1 MPAGKFYRYS
11 KGKGA
16 SSIKATTSQKASMA
30 LVIANRNKKKLSSYL
45 QHEKKFIDVNQTIF
59 EIPDTG
65 FVHMLNGVAVGDSFT
80 QREGRNVLIKN
91 LWLRFE
97 LILATDRA
105 SSNIRLMII
114 KDTMNNGSG
123 LPSLDD
129 ILDSVTISS
138 HYDVNNMPQYVK
150 LYDRTWELAD
160 GNHPCFVRQKKITK
174 DIKVSFSNN
183 TADVNSIQKN
193 AIFLVGISDV
203 PTAQNPPEMIYRS
216 RIRFIDN

>member
-1 MPAGKFYRYS
+1 MGRLYKYKR
-11 KGKGA
+11 KRTTKLK
-16 SSIKATTSQKASMA
+16 INTSQKAILAYDMA
-30 LVIANRNKKKLSSYL
+30 QRNKKKLTSYL
-45 QHEKKFIDVNQTIF
+45 QHEKKFIDVNQSIF
-59 EIPDTG
+59 EINDTG

-80 QREGRNVLIKN
+80 QREGRNTLIKN

-105 SSNIRLMII
+105 SSNVRLMII

-138 HYDVNNMPQYVK
+138 HYDVNNMPQYIK
-150 LYDRTWELAD
+150 LYDRIWEMAD
-160 GNHPCFVRQKKITK
+160 GNHPCFVRQKRITK
-174 DIKVSFSNN
+174 DIKVSYSNN

-203 PTAQNPPEMIYRS
+203 PTG
-216 RIRFIDN
+216 

>member
-1 MPAGKFYRYS
+1 MGRLYKYKR
-11 KGKGA
+11 KRTTKLK
-16 SSIKATTSQKASMA
+16 INTSQKAILAYDMA
-30 LVIANRNKKKLSSYL
+30 QCNKKKLTSYL
-45 QHEKKFIDVNQTIF
+45 QHEKKFIDVNQSIF
-59 EIPDTG
+59 EINDTG

-80 QREGRNVLIKN
+80 QREGRNTLIKN

-105 SSNIRLMII
+105 SSNVRLMII

-138 HYDVNNMPQYVK
+138 HYDVNNMPQYIK
-150 LYDRTWELAD
+150 LYDRTWEMAD
-160 GNHPCFVRQKKITK
+160 GNHPCFVRQKRITK
-174 DIKVSFSNN
+174 DIKVSYSNN

-203 PTAQNPPEMIYRS
+203 PTGQNPPEMIYRS